1 MLCEIRD
8 KTKMFPHYN
17 KDMTKKS
24 QTIQLRKVWL
34 LAYNKRYYFNQSMSD
49 LHYTRIYDV
58 HRLKQNESN

>member
-1 MLCEIRD
+1 MLCEIRG
-8 KTKMFPHYN
+8 KTKVLSYNN
-17 KDMTKKS
+17 KDINEKS

>member
-1 MLCEIRD
+1 MLCEIRG
-8 KTKMFPHYN
+8 KTKVLSYNN

-49 LHYTRIYDV
+49 LHYTRIYNA
-58 HRLKQNESN
+58 KMQKPKE